1 MSFNYGS
8 TSIKI
13 NIFQEAMDHCRWK
26 RQLDTV
32 LLRPELHDN
41 ILQDYSGKSFEE
53 ILLTVYNIC
62 EQAKGVG
69 LLTIYDITAA
79 ICRYNNINIERVYI
93 IGRGP
98 VRAARLLNI
107 KLKTQKIQKVS
118 LKYIEI
124 SEIIEAFENQKY
136 EIDSHIKQSS
146 SGDDFETYICN
157 WQKDK

>member
-1 MSFNYGS
+1 
-8 TSIKI
+8 
-13 NIFQEAMDHCRWK
+13 MDHCRWK

-32 LLRPELHDN
+32 LQRPELHDN

-53 ILLTVYNIC
+53 ILLIVYNIC

-124 SEIIEAFENQKY
+124 SEIIEAFDKQKY
-136 EIDSHIKQSS
+136 EIDTQIKQSN

>member
-8 TSIKI
+8 TGIKI

-62 EQAKGVG
+62 EKVKGVG
-69 LLTIYDITAA
+69 MLTVYDIVAA
-79 ICRYNNINIERVYI
+79 ICRFNNINIERVYI

-98 VRAARLLNI
+98 VRAVRLLNI
-107 KLKTQKIQKVS
+107 KLKTHKIEKIA

-124 SEIIEAFENQKY
+124 SEIIAAFDKQKF
-136 EIDSHIKQSS
+136 EIDIEIKQSS
-146 SGDDFETYICN
+146 SGDEFETYICN

>member
-62 EQAKGVG
+62 EKVKGVG
-69 LLTIYDITAA
+69 MLTVYDIVAA
-79 ICRYNNINIERVYI
+79 ICRFNNINIEMNVSQF
-93 IGRGP
+93 
-98 VRAARLLNI
+98 LLPSNGYKKNQEFDI
-107 KLKTQKIQKVS
+107 
-118 LKYIEI
+118 
-124 SEIIEAFENQKY
+124 FE
-136 EIDSHIKQSS
+136 
-146 SGDDFETYICN
+146 
-157 WQKDK
+157 

>member
-62 EQAKGVG
+62 EKVKGVG
-69 LLTIYDITAA
+69 MLTVYDIVAA
-79 ICRYNNINIERVYI
+79 ICRFNNINIERVYI
-93 IGRGP
+93 IGGGP

-107 KLKTQKIQKVS
+107 KLKTHKIEKIA

-124 SEIIEAFENQKY
+124 SEIIEAFDKLKL
-136 EIDSHIKQSS
+136 EIDSQIKYSNN
-146 SGDDFETYICN
+146 GDEFETYICN

>member
-1 MSFNYGS
+1 
-8 TSIKI
+8 
-13 NIFQEAMDHCRWK
+13 MDHCRWK
-26 RQLDTV
+26 KSLDTV

-62 EQAKGVG
+62 EKVKGVG
-69 LLTIYDITAA
+69 LLTIYDIVAA

-93 IGRGP
+93 IGGGP

-107 KLKTQKIQKVS
+107 KLKTQKIEKVS

-124 SEIIEAFENQKY
+124 SEIIEAFDKQKY
-136 EIDSHIKQSS
+136 EIDKLVKQSN
-146 SGDDFETYICN
+146 SGDEFETYICN

>member
-93 IGRGP
+93 IGGGP

-107 KLKTQKIQKVS
+107 KLKTHKIEKIA

-124 SEIIEAFENQKY
+124 SEIIEAFDKQKL
-136 EIDSHIKQSS
+136 EIDSQIKYSNN
-146 SGDDFETYICN
+146 GDEFETYICN

>member
-62 EQAKGVG
+62 EKVKGVG
-69 LLTIYDITAA
+69 MLTVYDIVAA
-79 ICRYNNINIERVYI
+79 ICRFNNINIERVYI

-98 VRAARLLNI
+98 VRAVRLLNI
-107 KLKTQKIQKVS
+107 KLKTHKIEKIA

-124 SEIIEAFENQKY
+124 SEIIEAFDKLKL
-136 EIDSHIKQSS
+136 EIDTHVKQSS
-146 SGDDFETYICN
+146 SGDEFETYICN

>member
-26 RQLDTV
+26 KNLDTV
-32 LLRPELHDN
+32 LLRPELQYTN
-41 ILQDYSGKSFEE
+41 LQDYSGKSFEE
-53 ILLTVYNIC
+53 IVLIVYNLC
-62 EQAKGVG
+62 EKVKGVG
-69 LLTIYDITAA
+69 LLTVYDIAAA
-79 ICRYNNINIERVYI
+79 ICRHNNIPIEKVYI

-98 VRAARLLNI
+98 VRAASLLNI
-107 KLKTQKIQKVS
+107 KLKTHKIEKIA

-124 SEIIEAFENQKY
+124 SEIIEAFDKLKL
-136 EIDSHIKQSS
+136 EIDSQIKHSNN
-146 SGDDFETYICN
+146 GDEFETYICN

>member
-62 EQAKGVG
+62 EKVKGVG
-69 LLTIYDITAA
+69 ILTVYDIVAA
-79 ICRYNNINIERVYI
+79 ICRFNNINIERVYI
-93 IGRGP
+93 IGGGP

-107 KLKTQKIQKVS
+107 KLKTHKIEKIA

-124 SEIIEAFENQKY
+124 SEIIEAFDKQKL
-136 EIDSHIKQSS
+136 EIDSQIKYSNN
-146 SGDDFETYICN
+146 GDEFETYICN

>member
-8 TSIKI
+8 ASIKI

-26 RQLDTV
+26 RSLDTV

-53 ILLTVYNIC
+53 ILWIVYNIC
-62 EQAKGVG
+62 EKVKGVG
-69 LLTIYDITAA
+69 MLTVYDIVAA
-79 ICRYNNINIERVYI
+79 ICRFNNINVERVYI

-107 KLKTQKIQKVS
+107 KLKTHKIEKIA

-124 SEIIEAFENQKY
+124 SEIIEAFDKQKL
-136 EIDSHIKQSS
+136 EIDNQIKYSNN
-146 SGDDFETYICN
+146 GDEFETYICN

>member
-8 TSIKI
+8 TGIKI

-62 EQAKGVG
+62 EKVKGVG
-69 LLTIYDITAA
+69 MLTVYDIVAA
-79 ICRYNNINIERVYI
+79 ICRFNNINIERVYI

-98 VRAARLLNI
+98 VRAVRLLNI
-107 KLKTQKIQKVS
+107 KLKTHKIEKIA

-124 SEIIEAFENQKY
+124 SEIIEAFDKQKL
-136 EIDSHIKQSS
+136 EIDSQIKYSNN
-146 SGDDFETYICN
+146 GDEFETYICN

>member
-26 RQLDTV
+26 RQLDTF

-62 EQAKGVG
+62 EKVKGVG
-69 LLTIYDITAA
+69 MLTVYDIVAA
-79 ICRYNNINIERVYI
+79 ICRFNNINIERVYI
-93 IGRGP
+93 IGGGP

-107 KLKTQKIQKVS
+107 KLKTHKIEKIA

-124 SEIIEAFENQKY
+124 SEIIEAFDKQKL
-136 EIDSHIKQSS
+136 EIDSQIKYSNN
-146 SGDDFETYICN
+146 GDEFETYICN

>member
-1 MSFNYGS
+1 
-8 TSIKI
+8 
-13 NIFQEAMDHCRWK
+13 MDHCRWK
-26 RQLDTV
+26 KQLDTV

-62 EQAKGVG
+62 EKVKGVG
-69 LLTIYDITAA
+69 LLTIYDIVAA

-93 IGRGP
+93 IGGGP

-107 KLKTQKIQKVS
+107 KLKTHKIEKIA

-124 SEIIEAFENQKY
+124 SEIIEAFDKQKL
-136 EIDSHIKQSS
+136 EIDSQIKYSNN
-146 SGDDFETYICN
+146 GDEFETYICN

>member
-62 EQAKGVG
+62 EKVKGVG
-69 LLTIYDITAA
+69 MLTVYDIVAA
-79 ICRYNNINIERVYI
+79 ICRFNNINIERVYI
-93 IGRGP
+93 IGGGP

-107 KLKTQKIQKVS
+107 KLKTHKIEKIA

-124 SEIIEAFENQKY
+124 SEIIEAFDKLKL
-136 EIDSHIKQSS
+136 EIDTHVKQSS
-146 SGDDFETYICN
+146 SGDEFETYICN

>member
-8 TSIKI
+8 ASIKI

-26 RQLDTV
+26 RSLDTV

-41 ILQDYSGKSFEE
+41 ILQDYSGKSFED

-62 EQAKGVG
+62 EKVKGVG
-69 LLTIYDITAA
+69 LLTIYDIAAA
-79 ICRYNNINIERVYI
+79 ICRHNNIPIEKVYI

-98 VRAARLLNI
+98 VRATRLLNI
-107 KLKTQKIQKVS
+107 KLKTHKIEKIA

-124 SEIIEAFENQKY
+124 SEIIEAFDKQKY
-136 EIDSHIKQSS
+136 EIDSQVKQSN
-146 SGDDFETYICN
+146 SGDEFETYICN

>member
-62 EQAKGVG
+62 EKVKGVG
-69 LLTIYDITAA
+69 MLTVYDIVAA
-79 ICRYNNINIERVYI
+79 ICRFNNINIERVYI
-93 IGRGP
+93 IGGGP

-107 KLKTQKIQKVS
+107 KLKTHKIEKIA

-124 SEIIEAFENQKY
+124 SEIIEAFDKLKL
-136 EIDSHIKQSS
+136 EIDSQIKHSNN
-146 SGDDFETYICN
+146 GDEFETYICN

>member
-62 EQAKGVG
+62 EKVTGVG
-69 LLTIYDITAA
+69 MLTVYDIVAA
-79 ICRYNNINIERVYI
+79 ICRFNNINIERVYI
-93 IGRGP
+93 IGGGP

-107 KLKTQKIQKVS
+107 KLKTHKIEKIA

-124 SEIIEAFENQKY
+124 SEIIEAFDKLKL
-136 EIDSHIKQSS
+136 EIDTHVKQSS
-146 SGDDFETYICN
+146 SGDEFETYICN

>member
-8 TSIKI
+8 TGIKI

-62 EQAKGVG
+62 EKVKGVG
-69 LLTIYDITAA
+69 MLTVYDIVAA
-79 ICRYNNINIERVYI
+79 ICRFNNINIERVYI

-98 VRAARLLNI
+98 VRAVRLLNI
-107 KLKTQKIQKVS
+107 KLKTHKIEKIA

-124 SEIIEAFENQKY
+124 SEIIAAFDKQKF
-136 EIDSHIKQSS
+136 EIDIHIKHSN
-146 SGDDFETYICN
+146 SGDEFETYICN

>member
-1 MSFNYGS
+1 
-8 TSIKI
+8 
-13 NIFQEAMDHCRWK
+13 MDHCRWK

-53 ILLTVYNIC
+53 ILWIVYNIC
-62 EQAKGVG
+62 EKVKGVG
-69 LLTIYDITAA
+69 MLTVYDIVAA
-79 ICRYNNINIERVYI
+79 ICRFNNINIERVYI

-107 KLKTQKIQKVS
+107 KLKTHKIEKIA

-124 SEIIEAFENQKY
+124 SESVTK
-136 EIDSHIKQSS
+136 
-146 SGDDFETYICN
+146 
-157 WQKDK
+157 

>member
-1 MSFNYGS
+1 
-8 TSIKI
+8 
-13 NIFQEAMDHCRWK
+13 MDHCRWK

-41 ILQDYSGKSFEE
+41 ILQDYSGRSFEE

-62 EQAKGVG
+62 EKVKGVG
-69 LLTIYDITAA
+69 LLTIYDIVAA

-107 KLKTQKIQKVS
+107 KPKTQKIQKVS

-124 SEIIEAFENQKY
+124 SEIIEAFDKQKY
-136 EIDSHIKQSS
+136 EIDTQIKQSNR
-146 SGDDFETYICN
+146 GDEFETYICN

>member
-62 EQAKGVG
+62 EKVKGVG
-69 LLTIYDITAA
+69 MLTVYDIVAA
-79 ICRYNNINIERVYI
+79 ICRFNNINIERVYI

-98 VRAARLLNI
+98 VRAVRLLNI
-107 KLKTQKIQKVS
+107 KLKTHKIEKIA

-124 SEIIEAFENQKY
+124 SEIIEAFDKLKL
-136 EIDSHIKQSS
+136 EIDSQIKYSNN
-146 SGDDFETYICN
+146 GDEFETYICN

>member
-62 EQAKGVG
+62 EKVKGVG
-69 LLTIYDITAA
+69 MLTVYDIVAA
-79 ICRYNNINIERVYI
+79 ICRFNNINIERVYI
-93 IGRGP
+93 IGGGP

-107 KLKTQKIQKVS
+107 KLKTHKIEKIA

-124 SEIIEAFENQKY
+124 SEIIEAFDKQKL
-136 EIDSHIKQSS
+136 EIDSQIKYSNN
-146 SGDDFETYICN
+146 GDEFETYICN

>member
-1 MSFNYGS
+1 
-8 TSIKI
+8 
-13 NIFQEAMDHCRWK
+13 MDHCRWK

-62 EQAKGVG
+62 EKVKGVG
-69 LLTIYDITAA
+69 MLTVYDIVAA
-79 ICRYNNINIERVYI
+79 ICRFNNINIERVYI
-93 IGRGP
+93 IGGGP

-107 KLKTQKIQKVS
+107 KLKTHKIEKIA

-124 SEIIEAFENQKY
+124 SEIIEAFDKLKL
-136 EIDSHIKQSS
+136 EIDTHVKQSS
-146 SGDDFETYICN
+146 SGDEFETYICN

>member
-8 TSIKI
+8 TGIKI

-62 EQAKGVG
+62 EKVKGVG
-69 LLTIYDITAA
+69 ILTVYDIVAA
-79 ICRYNNINIERVYI
+79 ICRFNNINIERVYI
-93 IGRGP
+93 IGGGP

-107 KLKTQKIQKVS
+107 KLKTHKIEKIA

-124 SEIIEAFENQKY
+124 SEIIEAFDKLKL
-136 EIDSHIKQSS
+136 EIDSQIKHSNN
-146 SGDDFETYICN
+146 GDEFETYICN